1 MCHLINSFICF
12 ILLTASFF
20 PPLLIQYPAA
30 GYIGDKSTAEPGI
43 AGPEQPSPVSVLE
56 ATFYRDEPPSPVR
69 KISHAFTGEPF
80 LDIIF
85 TILRINCKTLA
96 ILIDVFTKS

>member
-1 MCHLINSFICF
+1 MSSYLQLYLFHLINS
-12 ILLTASFF
+12 LFF
-20 PPLLIQYPAA
+20 SPPLIQYPAA